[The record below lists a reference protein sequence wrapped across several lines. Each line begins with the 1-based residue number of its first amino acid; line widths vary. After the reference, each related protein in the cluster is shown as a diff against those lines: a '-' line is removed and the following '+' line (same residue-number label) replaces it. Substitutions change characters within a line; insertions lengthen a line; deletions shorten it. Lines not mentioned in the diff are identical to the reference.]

1 MVSYHG
7 IPHSQHRDNM
17 SRLVSKIGDIAEID
31 KELNAKPDFSRI
43 QSEFTT
49 MMVAIRGSQRRFK
62 SVILGR
68 SRVLYSLSAL
78 QEPRRHG
85 KDARATH

>member
-1 MVSYHG
+1 
-7 IPHSQHRDNM
+7 M
-17 SRLVSKIGDIAEID
+17 SRLVAKIGDIAEID

-49 MMVAIRGSQRRFK
+49 MMVAIRDSQRRFK

-68 SRVLYSLSAL
+68 SRVFYSLNAL
-78 QEPRRHG
+78 QGPQRRG
-85 KDARATH
+85 QDARTIH